1 MQLLGG
7 KKVAKLP
14 NEINEKDLFSIDY
27 PDEYLEEWGKK
38 KRLEFDRKKLIKLQE
53 FYVNEKNS
61 LKLKKNE
68 NK

>member
-38 KRLEFDRKKLIKLQE
+38 KRLEFDRKKLIKL
-53 FYVNEKNS
+53 
-61 LKLKKNE
+61 
-68 NK
+68 